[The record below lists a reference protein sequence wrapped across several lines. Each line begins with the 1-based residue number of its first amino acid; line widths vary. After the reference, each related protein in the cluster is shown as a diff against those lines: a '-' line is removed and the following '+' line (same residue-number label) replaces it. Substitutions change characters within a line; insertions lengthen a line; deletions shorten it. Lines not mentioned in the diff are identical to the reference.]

1 MLTSILSEDFA
12 LQDPYEVFEAWYAL
26 AAQDPKVDDHTAMTL
41 ATASSMG
48 IPSTRIVLLKGFDKR
63 GFVFYTNLKSH
74 KSRDLR
80 ENPHAELCFYWPSL
94 YRQIRISG
102 TAVLVNEGEADAYF
116 ASRGREK
123 QLGAYTSHQ
132 SDKLDSR
139 TTFDER
145 YALLEERF
153 KDVAEIPRPDFWG
166 GWRIVPQSI
175 EFWHGQDFRLH
186 HRGTF
191 THNANGWD
199 FSLVYP

>member
-1 MLTSILSEDFA
+1 MLTDILSPDFS
-12 LQDPYEVFEAWYAL
+12 LQDPYDIFGAWYAL
-26 AAQDPKVDDHTAMTL
+26 AEHDPKVDDHTAMTL
-41 ATASSMG
+41 ATASAQGM
-48 IPSTRIVLLKGFDKR
+48 PSTRIVLLKAYDHR

-94 YRQIRISG
+94 YRQIRITG
-102 TAVLVNEGEADAYF
+102 TAVLVGDAEADAYF
-116 ASRGREK
+116 ASRGRGK
-123 QLGAYTSHQ
+123 QLGAYASHQ
-132 SDKLDSR
+132 SEKMASR
-139 TTFDER
+139 ESFDER
-145 YALLEERF
+145 YAALEARF

-191 THNANGWD
+191 SHSPHGWD